1 MVITTEPGTRA
12 RKTEESKL
20 VRCPICGEWMDKS
33 NWGSVLTH
41 EHRGMT
47 HHMWKK
53 IKLCKKVEQK

>member
-1 MVITTEPGTRA
+1 MIVTTEPRTKA
-12 RKTEESKL
+12 KKTEETKL
-20 VRCPICGEWMDKS
+20 VRCPICREFMDMN

-53 IKLCKKVEQK
+53 TKACSTRK